1 MLSYQGHMCKHRN
14 YPHKL
19 LCFSHSGLEI
29 LFAEIENDLMSL
41 STMLKSPYSSEFR
54 WQMQDWVQ
62 SLQELGK

>member
-1 MLSYQGHMCKHRN
+1 MLTSC
-14 YPHKL
+14 
-19 LCFSHSGLEI
+19 CFFSHSGLEI

-41 STMLKSPYSSEFR
+41 STMLKSPYSFEFR